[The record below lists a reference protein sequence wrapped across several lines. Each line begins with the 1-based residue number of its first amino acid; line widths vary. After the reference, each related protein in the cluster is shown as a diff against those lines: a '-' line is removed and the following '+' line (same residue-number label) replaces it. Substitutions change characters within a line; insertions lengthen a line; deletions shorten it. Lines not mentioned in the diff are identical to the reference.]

1 MSNYSVISDI
11 GNGIVKLLR
20 KHMVP
25 EIITNQDAIG
35 LCSPEDKGDLSLGV
49 YLYDVKES
57 EEMMGFGAWKVSENS
72 QRAPSQY
79 LNLYYMITAYSSSD
93 IKFRA
98 SEEHRILGRTIQVLW
113 DHTLL
118 DPEYLSESSK
128 NITYPVRIEMLKLD
142 NEEKVKLWNMPNLP
156 YKLSLYYKVYP
167 VEIESLKV
175 KTVHR
180 VIETDFTVAEKNKQ
194 KTDNGGVRQ
203 YGRKSEIQ
211 SISGGVVN

>member
-1 MSNYSVISDI
+1 MSNYSVISDV

-20 KHMVP
+20 RHMVP
-25 EIITNQDAIG
+25 EMIASSDAIG

-57 EEMMGFGAWKVSENS
+57 EEMMGLRKQSTSENAMK
-72 QRAPSQY
+72 APSQY

-113 DHTLL
+113 DNGVLGT
-118 DPEYLSESSK
+118 EYLNETGG
-128 NITYPVRIEMLKLD
+128 NMEYPIRIEMLRLD
-142 NEEKVKLWNMPNLP
+142 NEEKIKLWNTPNLP

-175 KTVHR
+175 KTIRR
-180 VIETDFTVAEKNKQ
+180 VVEADFAVDEKNGNK
-194 KTDNGGVRQ
+194 R
-203 YGRKSEIQ
+203 
-211 SISGGVVN
+211 